1 LINLDDEF
9 EYNNE
14 EEAEVAQIV
23 SLQLHLKGLNAI
35 QDKLNEQRMNESL
48 YECCECGEE
57 IPEARRQAI
66 KGVTTCV
73 NCQELNERRI

>member
-1 LINLDDEF
+1 
-9 EYNNE
+9 
-14 EEAEVAQIV
+14 
-23 SLQLHLKGLNAI
+23 
-35 QDKLNEQRMNESL
+35 MNESL